1 MKGDF
6 NMQISRYLDDL
17 DHLDKKKIEGCFH
30 PWQQKFLIRFYK
42 LLQKHRLRKK
52 DIPILLDRNPDKEKL
67 LSTGYVL
74 PESTLSEC
82 TNFSSKNMRTVSV
95 DTLIA
100 ISLAFGVSPN
110 YLLGFD
116 TLEIPDNDPQNKNMI
131 LENDIMEYIL
141 KNKDIIPDKNI
152 KQKILQLEQYKKDAA
167 NINL

>member
-1 MKGDF
+1 
-6 NMQISRYLDDL
+6 MQISRYLDDL
-17 DHLDKKKIEGCFH
+17 DHLDKRKIEGCFH
-30 PWQQKFLIRFYK
+30 PWQRKFLIRFYK
-42 LLQKHRLRKK
+42 LLKKHRLRKK
-52 DIPILLDRNPDKEKL
+52 DIPILLDHNPNKENF

-82 TNFSSKNMRTVSV
+82 TNFNSKNMRTVSI

-100 ISLAFGVSPN
+100 VSLAFGVSPD

-116 TLEIPDNDPQNKNMI
+116 SFKIPNNKSPNEKMVLENEIIEYI
-131 LENDIMEYIL
+131 LENKET
-141 KNKDIIPDKNI
+141 IPDENI

>member
-1 MKGDF
+1 
-6 NMQISRYLDDL
+6 MQISRYLDDL
-17 DHLDKKKIEGCFH
+17 DYLDKKKIEGCYH
-30 PWQQKFLIRFYK
+30 PWQKNFLIRFYK

-52 DIPILLDRNPDKEKL
+52 DIPILLDNNPDKEKL

-82 TNFSSKNMRTVSV
+82 TNFTSKNMRTVSI

-100 ISLAFGVSPN
+100 ISLAFGVSSD

-116 TLEIPDNDPQNKNMI
+116 TLEIPDNKSPNKKMV
-131 LENDIMEYIL
+131 LENEIMEYIL
-141 KNKDIIPDKNI
+141 ENRDIIPDENI

-167 NINL
+167 NTNL